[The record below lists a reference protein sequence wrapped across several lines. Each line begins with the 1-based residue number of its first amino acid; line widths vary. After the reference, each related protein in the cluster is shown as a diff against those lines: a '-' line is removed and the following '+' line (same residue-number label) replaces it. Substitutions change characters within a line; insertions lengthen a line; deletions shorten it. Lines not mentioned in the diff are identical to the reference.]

1 MQVIDLDAS
10 ACPTVKAFCAE
21 LKTIIGATYGGHGD
35 SLESF
40 IDSMIWGVMGDLS
53 PPYTIRVKNVQ
64 PGPVETYARALSN
77 AIGQARIDL
86 AARGKP
92 DVEVVIQVLRD
103 RAGRWAGRQPS

>member
-10 ACPTVKAFCAE
+10 KCATVKAFCAE

-40 IDSMIWGVMGDLS
+40 IDSMIWGTMGDLT
-53 PPYTIRVKNVQ
+53 PPYTIRVKGVT
-64 PGPVETYARALSN
+64 PGPVEDYARALSN

-86 AARGKP
+86 TTRGKP
-92 DVEVVIQVLRD
+92 DVEVVLQVLRD
-103 RAGRWAGRQPS
+103 RAGRWAKPQSS